1 MHNIIEQ
8 LSDDSFLYLQPWFY
22 NNQLALR
29 CELGIGEDKY
39 MENAFSRAIQIA
51 SILFENRKIDA
62 AFFNQ
67 YFDADG
73 SVHVE
78 GDFELNIDKKIDL
91 NRNLLLASDDI
102 DDDIS
107 AVKRCIAYDVDF
119 TTLESI
125 LKNQIE
131 RQINPLVSFVSLDNQ
146 CIFSV
151 YDDRGC
157 DVVFFTKEKY
167 KEFYVKLEQYF
178 LDYNREKMRETFDS
192 I

>member
-8 LSDDSFLYLQPWFY
+8 ISDDSFLYLQPWFY

-73 SVHVE
+73 SVNVE

-119 TTLESI
+119 ATLVSI

-131 RQINPLVSFVSLDNQ
+131 CQINPLVSFVSLDNQ

-178 LDYNREKMRETFDS
+178 LDYDREKMRETFDS

>member
-1 MHNIIEQ
+1 MYNIIEQ
-8 LSDDSFLYLQPWFY
+8 ISDDSFLYLQPWFY

-29 CELGIGEDKY
+29 CDLEIGEDKY

-73 SVHVE
+73 SVYVE

-91 NRNLLLASDDI
+91 NRNLLLASNDI

-119 TTLESI
+119 ITLESI

-131 RQINPLVSFVSLDNQ
+131 CQINPLVSFVSLDNQ

-178 LDYNREKMRETFDS
+178 LDYDREKMRKTFNS

>member
-1 MHNIIEQ
+1 M
-8 LSDDSFLYLQPWFY
+8 
-22 NNQLALR
+22 
-29 CELGIGEDKY
+29 
-39 MENAFSRAIQIA
+39 
-51 SILFENRKIDA
+51 
-62 AFFNQ
+62 
-67 YFDADG
+67 
-73 SVHVE
+73 HVE

-91 NRNLLLASDDI
+91 NRNLLLASDVI
-102 DDDIS
+102 DDDIF

-131 RQINPLVSFVSLDNQ
+131 CQINPLVSFVSLDNQ

-157 DVVFFTKEKY
+157 DIVFFSEEKY
-167 KEFYVKLEQYF
+167 KEFYIKLEQYF
-178 LDYNREKMRETFDS
+178 LDYDREKMRKTFNS

>member
-1 MHNIIEQ
+1 MYNIIEQ
-8 LSDDSFLYLQPWFY
+8 ISDDSFLYLQPWFY

-107 AVKRCIAYDVDF
+107 AVNRCIAYDVDF

-131 RQINPLVSFVSLDNQ
+131 CQINPLVSFVSLDNQ

-178 LDYNREKMRETFDS
+178 LDYDREKMRETFDS

>member
-8 LSDDSFLYLQPWFY
+8 ISDDSFLYLQPWFY

-119 TTLESI
+119 ITLESI

-131 RQINPLVSFVSLDNQ
+131 CQINPLVSFVSLDNQ

-178 LDYNREKMRETFDS
+178 LDYDREKMRETFDS

>member
-1 MHNIIEQ
+1 MYNIIEQ
-8 LSDDSFLYLQPWFY
+8 ISDGSFLYLQPWFY

-29 CELGIGEDKY
+29 CELGIGEEKY

-73 SVHVE
+73 SVYVE

-91 NRNLLLASDDI
+91 NRNLLLASNNI

-119 TTLESI
+119 ITLESI

-131 RQINPLVSFVSLDNQ
+131 CQINPLVSFVSLDNQ

-167 KEFYVKLEQYF
+167 REFYVKLEQYF
-178 LDYNREKMRETFDS
+178 LDYDREKMRETFDS

>member
-1 MHNIIEQ
+1 MYNIIEQ
-8 LSDDSFLYLQPWFY
+8 ISDDSFLYLQPWFY

-107 AVKRCIAYDVDF
+107 AVKRCIATGRRCY
-119 TTLESI
+119 SAH
-125 LKNQIE
+125 
-131 RQINPLVSFVSLDNQ
+131 RA
-146 CIFSV
+146 
-151 YDDRGC
+151 RGR
-157 DVVFFTKEKY
+157 
-167 KEFYVKLEQYF
+167 LQP
-178 LDYNREKMRETFDS
+178 RRG
-192 I
+192 

>member
-1 MHNIIEQ
+1 MYNIIEQ
-8 LSDDSFLYLQPWFY
+8 ISDDSFLYLQPWFY

-73 SVHVE
+73 SVHGE

-131 RQINPLVSFVSLDNQ
+131 SQINPLVSFVSLDNQ

-151 YDDRGC
+151 YDDTRRIPRAGRC
-157 DVVFFTKEKY
+157 RSC
-167 KEFYVKLEQYF
+167 L
-178 LDYNREKMRETFDS
+178 RE
-192 I
+192 

>member
-1 MHNIIEQ
+1 MYNIIEQ
-8 LSDDSFLYLQPWFY
+8 ISDDSFLYLQPWFY

-51 SILFENRKIDA
+51 SIVFENRKIDA

-73 SVHVE
+73 SVHFE

-119 TTLESI
+119 TILESI

-131 RQINPLVSFVSLDNQ
+131 CQINPLVSFVSLDNQ

-167 KEFYVKLEQYF
+167 KEFYVKLERYF
-178 LDYNREKMRETFDS
+178 LDYDREKMRETFDS

>member
-1 MHNIIEQ
+1 MYNIIEQ
-8 LSDDSFLYLQPWFY
+8 ISDDSFLYLQPWFY

-119 TTLESI
+119 TNLESI

-131 RQINPLVSFVSLDNQ
+131 CQINPLVSFVSLDNQ

-178 LDYNREKMRETFDS
+178 LDYDREKTRETFDS